1 MEYQHFTIKE
11 AMRKIVGHELYLP
24 AIQRKFVWGPDQ
36 IERLFDSI
44 MRDYPIGTFLFWL
57 VQKEKRDD
65 YVFYEFID
73 DYHERDR
80 WKNKLARKPH
90 LPDNLIGV
98 LDGQQRLNSM
108 YVALQ
113 GKYHYK
119 KPYGRW
125 DNDNAF
131 PPRRFYINALKP
143 EVERE
148 DDDFIY
154 EFRFLTDDEAK
165 QTTDQKAWCPVK
177 DLLSFEKVSDV
188 RKYWRS
194 KTDELFKGTALTDA
208 QGDLAL
214 EILERLYERL
224 TRTPLINYFP
234 VVNQELDEVLDI
246 FVRVNSA
253 GKVLSKS
260 DLLFST
266 IVAHWENGREEIEKF
281 LDEINRIGQ
290 GFYFN
295 TDYMMRACLVLSDS
309 AIRLQ
314 VASFKEANVKNIIAN
329 WLAITKAVR
338 EMVHLLNRWGFSGET
353 LSATNATI
361 PIAYCILKGVDCA
374 KSSDDLHLYLV
385 KSLVLGIYGASS
397 DGVLTEVRKCIQKQ
411 VSDGTAFSMSTL
423 EADASLSG
431 RSFRIDEEVF
441 DELLETGKGPRSF
454 TLLSLLY
461 KHFKFD
467 EIQFHQDHIH
477 PNSRFNWPN
486 LRALGLTDDEI
497 RDWFSICNNLPNLQL
512 LKGQTNQSK
521 NAQALESWVMAS
533 MPTDVERESFFRENM
548 YPGDI
553 GLELKDFRKFYDARK
568 KLLVDKLR
576 PILSVKAPDPARA
589 PSPSLAIDS

>member
-44 MRDYPIGTFLFWL
+44 MRDYPIGTFLFWM
-57 VQKEKRDD
+57 VEKEKRDD

-80 WKNKLARKPH
+80 CKNKLASKPH

-125 DNDNAF
+125 DNDTAF

-148 DDDFIY
+148 EDDFIY
-154 EFRFLTDDEAK
+154 EFRFLTDDEAR
-165 QTTDQKAWCPVK
+165 QTGNQKAWCPVK

-194 KTDELFKGTALTDA
+194 KSEEFFKGTALTDA
-208 QGDLAL
+208 QDDLAL

-266 IVAHWENGREEIEKF
+266 IVAHWEDGRDEIEKF
-281 LDEINRIGQ
+281 LDEINRVGQ

-295 TDYMMRACLVLSDS
+295 TDYMMRACLVLSD
-309 AIRLQ
+309 AAVRLQ

-329 WLAITKAVR
+329 WPEITKSVR
-338 EMVHLLNRWGFSGET
+338 GMVHLLNQWGFSGET

-361 PIAYCILKGVDCA
+361 PIAYCLLKGVDGA
-374 KSSDDLHLYLV
+374 KSYEDLHLYLV

-411 VSDGTAFSMSTL
+411 LSDGTAFSMPAL
-423 EADASLSG
+423 EADASLPG
-431 RSFRIDEEVF
+431 RSFRIDEETF
-441 DELLETGKGPRSF
+441 DELLETSKGSRSF

-461 KHFKFD
+461 KHFKFE

-477 PNSRFNWPN
+477 PYSGFTRPK
-486 LRALGLTDDEI
+486 LRTLGLADDEI
-497 RDWFSICNNLPNLQL
+497 QDWLSICNNLPNLQL

-521 NAQALESWVMAS
+521 NAKDIESWL
-533 MPTDVERESFFRENM
+533 DVAMKSEVDKDGFSRENFFP
-548 YPGDI
+548 PGI
-553 GLELKDFRKFYDARK
+553 SLKLSDFRNFYDARK
-568 KLLVDKLR
+568 KLLADNLR
-576 PILSVKAPDPARA
+576 PILRVKDTE
-589 PSPSLAIDS
+589 ST

>member
-11 AMRKIVGHELYLP
+11 AMLKIVEHKLYLP
-24 AIQRKFVWGPDQ
+24 AIQRKFVWNADQ

-44 MRDYPIGTFLFWL
+44 MRDYPIGTFLFWM
-57 VQKEKRDD
+57 VEREKRDN
-65 YVFYEFID
+65 YVFYEFIR

-80 WKNKLARKPH
+80 WKNDLASKPH
-90 LPDNLIGV
+90 MPEELIGV

-108 YVALQ
+108 FVALQ
-113 GKYHYK
+113 GSYAYRKYR
-119 KPYGRW
+119 GRW
-125 DNDNAF
+125 ENDAAF
-131 PPRRFYINALKP
+131 PQRKFYINTLKP
-143 EVERE
+143 ETERE
-148 DDDFIY
+148 EDDFIY
-154 EFRFLTDDEAK
+154 DFKFLTDDEAK
-165 QTTDQKAWCPVK
+165 QVGDQQAWCLVK
-177 DLLSFEKVSDV
+177 DLLSFAKVSDV
-188 RKYWRS
+188 RKYWRVKS
-194 KTDELFKGTALTDA
+194 EKLFGGAPLTDD
-208 QGDLAL
+208 QDDLAL

-224 TRTPLINYFP
+224 TKTPLINYFP
-234 VVNQELDEVLDI
+234 VTNQELDEVLDI

-314 VASFKEANVKNIIAN
+314 VASFKEANVKNIIAK
-329 WLAITKAVR
+329 WPAITKAVR
-338 EMVHLLNRWGFSGET
+338 EMVHHLNHWGFSGET

-361 PIAYCILKGVDCA
+361 PIAYCLLKGVDCA

-411 VSDGTAFSMSTL
+411 VSDATAFSMSTL
-423 EADASLSG
+423 EADANLSG
-431 RSFRIDEEVF
+431 RSFRIDEEIF

-454 TLLSLLY
+454 MLLSLLY

-467 EIQFHQDHIH
+467 EIQFHQDHIY
-477 PNSRFNWPN
+477 PYSGFTWPK

-521 NAQALESWVMAS
+521 NAKDAESWFNDTFKAE
-533 MPTDVERESFFRENM
+533 VERESFRRENLFP
-548 YPGDI
+548 PGES
-553 GLELKDFRKFYDARK
+553 LNLKDFRRFFDARK
-568 KLLVDKLR
+568 KLLAEKLR
-576 PILSVKAPDPARA
+576 PILSVKAPDPN
-589 PSPSLAIDS
+589 